1 MGRNDKRKYQRNCA
15 LSFKKKRTAWNKRKD
30 KTMTFDTQVNLAES
44 DKGSFYNQ
52 KEWLEEYEYGKG
64 MFYSEYVDNK
74 NYTSS
79 EDNNSNWE
87 ESSSEDDKSSD
98 SNTEELPVE
107 DKNIVVSLLIL
118 RRLICS
124 SMVCKDCHESVSLIE
139 DQQYS
144 AGLAR
149 RFKIQCTST
158 NCQPKNP
165 KPFSDMT
172 RKSGQFYEINRA
184 FTLACRLVGRG
195 YSAATKI
202 TSVLN
207 LDRPVSKNLGKNIH
221 FH

>member
-1 MGRNDKRKYQRNCA
+1 
-15 LSFKKKRTAWNKRKD
+15 
-30 KTMTFDTQVNLAES
+30 
-44 DKGSFYNQ
+44 
-52 KEWLEEYEYGKG
+52 
-64 MFYSEYVDNK
+64 MFYSEYGDGK
-74 NYTSS
+74 YYTSS
-79 EDNNSNWE
+79 EDNDSGWE
-87 ESSSEDDKSSD
+87 ESSIEDDESSD

-107 DKNIVVSLLIL
+107 DKNIVVSVSIL
-118 RRLICS
+118 ERLICS
-124 SMVCKDCHESVSLIE
+124 SMVCKYCHESACLIE

-158 NCQPKNP
+158 NCQFKNP

>member
-1 MGRNDKRKYQRNCA
+1 
-15 LSFKKKRTAWNKRKD
+15 
-30 KTMTFDTQVNLAES
+30 
-44 DKGSFYNQ
+44 
-52 KEWLEEYEYGKG
+52 
-64 MFYSEYVDNK
+64 MFYSEYGDDK
-74 NYTSS
+74 NYTSG
-79 EDNNSNWE
+79 EDTDSDWE
-87 ESSSEDDKSSD
+87 ESSSEDDESSD
-98 SNTEELPVE
+98 SNTEELPIE
-107 DKNIVVSLLIL
+107 DKNIVVSVSIL
-118 RRLICS
+118 ERLICS
-124 SMVCKDCHESVSLIE
+124 STVCKYRHESVSLIE

-149 RFKIQCTST
+149 RFKMHCTST